1 MMNVVSEM
9 LHWAN
14 RWSNILSKFSHLVA
28 LAANPWG
35 DKRKKCWRSERQT
48 PKPHTGS
55 NCHCFHHNQKRLM
68 LIYGQS
74 CASASHG
81 KVCGMC
87 VTHSSMWHSL
97 SLANVLKYEK
107 FLFPVDTW
115 SATAKVK
122 RCLCFFFAFN
132 FFDRL
137 VELRRQGNT
146 RGRENFD
153 DGQPLCA
160 KANGYFII
168 HKLIRQEQVSE
179 TQNN

>member
-87 VTHSSMWHSL
+87 VTHSSMWHSF

-122 RCLCFFFAFN
+122 RCLCFFSLLTSSTVLLNSDAK
-132 FFDRL
+132 
-137 VELRRQGNT
+137 ET
-146 RGRENFD
+146 REEERISMMVNHFVQKRTG
-153 DGQPLCA
+153 
-160 KANGYFII
+160 I
-168 HKLIRQEQVSE
+168 S
-179 TQNN
+179 